1 MKTKLLFLILMV
13 AAVTVSAQ
21 DSPQSFFNK
30 NGTVAL
36 ETTELDDKADTLA
49 IINHRRD
56 DIVWSKIVYRIIDLR
71 DMQNRVLMIPI
82 EPNGDSKNLFR
93 IILESTVN
101 NGLKAYSRDEDH
113 RSFLPDYTKL
123 LKVDSLK
130 SKFVFCNFDPQ
141 TRLVQDENSIIKIVP
156 VVSKTFLY
164 SSKSPVAKSEIKDT
178 TYNVGGNVVK
188 IVKGDTIVSNS
199 PYQIDEAYVINYSKR
214 QYKFLIQE
222 IVFFNKHYSKMYT
235 KIIGI
240 SPLYNN
246 TRTNIESTKTK
257 KDLTWDNF
265 TGSVPCWYLYDDL
278 RPYLTKYYIKDGN
291 KTQRMTF
298 DDFFQMKLYS
308 SYILGDDNTTD
319 RMLLQSYQ
327 DEDRI
332 KYEQDRIEREILNV
346 EQDVWEY

>member
-1 MKTKLLFLILMV
+1 MKTKFLFLFLMV
-13 AAVTVSAQ
+13 VIATVSGQ
-21 DSPQSFFNK
+21 DTPQSFFSK

-49 IINHRRD
+49 VINHRRD
-56 DIVWSKIVYRIIDLR
+56 DIVWSKIVYRIVDLR

-93 IILESTVN
+93 IVLESTVN

-113 RSFLPDYTKL
+113 RSFLPDYNKL
-123 LKVDSLK
+123 LTVDSLM
-130 SKFVFCNFDPQ
+130 SKFIYCNFDPA
-141 TRLVQDENSIIKIVP
+141 TRLVQDENSIIKKVA
-156 VVSKTFLY
+156 VTSKTLLY
-164 SSKSPVAKSEIKDT
+164 SSKSTVSKANIKDT
-178 TYNVGGNVVK
+178 TYVSGNKVIK
-188 IVKGDTIVSNS
+188 ILKGDTIVSNS
-199 PYQIDEAYVINYSKR
+199 PFQIDEAYITNYAKR
-214 QYKFLIQE
+214 QYKFLIEE

-240 SPLYNN
+240 APLYNN
-246 TRTNIESTKTK
+246 NRTNIESTKTK
-257 KDLTWDNF
+257 ADMSWDNF

-278 RPYLTKYYIKDGN
+278 RPFLTKYYIKDGN

-319 RMLLQSYQ
+319 RMLLQSYK
-327 DEDRI
+327 DETRI

>member
-222 IVFFNKHYSKMYT
+222 IV
-235 KIIGI
+235 I
-240 SPLYNN
+240 
-246 TRTNIESTKTK
+246 
-257 KDLTWDNF
+257 
-265 TGSVPCWYLYDDL
+265 
-278 RPYLTKYYIKDGN
+278 
-291 KTQRMTF
+291 
-298 DDFFQMKLYS
+298 
-308 SYILGDDNTTD
+308 
-319 RMLLQSYQ
+319 
-327 DEDRI
+327 
-332 KYEQDRIEREILNV
+332 
-346 EQDVWEY
+346 